1 MRLFFSLLS
10 GAVLFVAGVAA
21 EQTGTTEPAG
31 TTEPESENIYDPL
44 YGVPKPLAAA
54 FRSFGRDAHR
64 WAYTARTVTRNRRGR
79 IVQDQ
84 VARYD
89 PSLHYDEQWTLLLQ
103 EGKEATDKQ
112 VQEHRKRKLK
122 LDRKRK
128 TFGELLELKQ
138 AVELPGSP
146 EGPGVIVYA
155 VPLSREGNDRF
166 PVDKV
171 EVLVRISAPGHELLG
186 LEMRLREAVRAA
198 GVAKIK
204 SGTASFGFV
213 TPQEEFGPALARVKL
228 DLTASVLFFP
238 VEQHTEEARTEFKR
252 VTPYDD
258 RFTVKPGPLK
268 MIDF

>member
-10 GAVLFVAGVAA
+10 GAVLFAASAAA
-21 EQTGTTEPAG
+21 EQTGQTEPDA
-31 TTEPESENIYDPL
+31 TADMETENIYDPL
-44 YGVPKPLAAA
+44 HGVPAPLADAL
-54 FRSFGRDAHR
+54 RSFGRDANR
-64 WAYTARTVTRNRRGR
+64 WAYTARTITRNRRGKV
-79 IVQDQ
+79 VQDQ

-89 PSLHYDEQWTLLLQ
+89 PSLHYDEQWTLLQ
-103 EGKEATDKQ
+103 QGGEAATDKQ
-112 VQEHRKRKLK
+112 VEEHRKLKLK

-128 TFGELLELKQ
+128 SFGELLELKK

-146 EGPGVIVYA
+146 GGPGVIVYA
-155 VPLSREGNDRF
+155 VPLSREGNGRF

-171 EVLVRISAPGHELLG
+171 EVLVRVSEAGRELLG

-198 GVAKIK
+198 GVAKVK
-204 SGTASFGFV
+204 SGTAVFEFV
-213 TPQEEFGPALARVKL
+213 TPLAESGPAIARVKL
-228 DLTASVLFFP
+228 DLAASLLLFP
-238 VEQHTEEARTEFKR
+238 IEQHTEEVRTEFQR